1 MYRLMVS
8 DFIRLLRDK
17 IIIPA
22 SFLYFFFGDLLLTII
37 SNMDTPEEVVFYADE
52 LITDRAS
59 AIPFLL
65 AIFAGLFVY
74 TDFREGTIRN
84 KVISGAKRSE
94 IFGSMVVVS
103 SVFAVY
109 LCVLIHVLALLFGSF
124 YKAGFSDTPAN
135 LLTYTLIH
143 IGSAV
148 ALAIFFT
155 VITYL
160 FGTNSF
166 GAFLPVSL
174 CVLSGIVSLVITNDL
189 FPNDGNCRLSPE
201 TYRIYN
207 FIDAY
212 SPTSYLDGMPRHG
225 ISAFCIS
232 ISATIIIS
240 LVIGLIVFSR
250 KDLK

>member
-1 MYRLMVS
+1 MYRLMVA

-17 IIIPA
+17 KIILA

-37 SNMDTPEEVVFYADE
+37 SNVGTSAEVEFYADE
-52 LITDRAS
+52 LIMDRAS

-65 AIFAGLFVY
+65 AIFTGLFVY

-94 IFGSMVVVS
+94 IIGSMVVVS

-109 LCVLIHVLALLFGSF
+109 LCALIHILALLFGLF
-124 YKAGFSDTPAN
+124 YKTGFLDTPAN
-135 LLTYTLIH
+135 LLTYTLVH
-143 IGSAV
+143 TGSAV

-166 GAFLPVSL
+166 GAFLPISL
-174 CVLSGIVSLVITNDL
+174 CVLSGIVTLVITNDL
-189 FPNDGNCRLSPE
+189 FPDDGNCRLSPE
-201 TYRIYN
+201 TYRIYH

-212 SPTSYLDGMPRHG
+212 SPTSYLDGMLRHG
-225 ISAFCIS
+225 ISSFCIS
-232 ISATIIIS
+232 VSATIILS